1 MSEQGQA
8 SAQKPQFSIYALFR
22 RIKLLTEP
30 NLYLGGIIM
39 LIDFH
44 THAFP
49 DKLAERAMATLSSK
63 VDFPPETY
71 GTISALLNKMDAD
84 GVDISVVCNI
94 ATNPRQNIN
103 VNLFAVDT
111 LNKHSDRLVPLGSIH
126 PDFPSPAEEIEKL
139 HSAGIKGLKLHPD
152 YMERVIDD
160 PSYDEIFTLAAEYDM
175 FILIHAGFDVYSP
188 NKIHASPDAV
198 LNRLSRSP
206 KTKLIAAHFGGNAL
220 YNEVSEKLIGKNL
233 FIDTSMGTRF
243 GLDKAT
249 AEKMLA
255 RHGSDM
261 ILFGSDCP
269 WCSAKETY
277 DFISSLALTDDLKDK
292 IFSGNAKKL
301 LKI

>member
-1 MSEQGQA
+1 
-8 SAQKPQFSIYALFR
+8 
-22 RIKLLTEP
+22 
-30 NLYLGGIIM
+30 M

-49 DKLAERAMATLSSK
+49 DKLAVKAMATLSSK
-63 VDFPPETY
+63 VDFPPVTD
-71 GTISALLNKMDAD
+71 GTVSSLLDKMCEDN
-84 GVDISVVCNI
+84 VDISVVCNI

-111 LNKHSDRLVPLGSIH
+111 LKNHGDKLVPLGSIH
-126 PDFPSPAEEIEKL
+126 PDYPSPAEEIEKL
-139 HSAGIKGLKLHPD
+139 HAVGIKGLKLHPD

-160 PSYDEIFTLAAEYDM
+160 PSYDEIFALAAEFDM

-188 NKIHASPDAV
+188 NKIHASPDAI
-198 LNRLSRSP
+198 LNRLARSP

-220 YNEVSEKLIGKNL
+220 YDEVSEKLIGKNL

-243 GLDKAT
+243 GLEKAV
-249 AEKMLA
+249 AEKMLT

-269 WCSAKETY
+269 WCSAKDTY
-277 DFISSLALTDDLKDK
+277 DFISSLAITDDLKEK
-292 IFSGNAKKL
+292 IFYENAEKL
-301 LKI
+301 LGMK